1 MRDRIKR
8 MRRQLHDALSQRLPQ
23 HDFRHYLTQRGMFG
37 YTGLNERQVQ
47 RLQDEFAVYLLKSG
61 RLCMAGL
68 NSRNIEYVAH
78 AIATVLQESDTPL

>member
-1 MRDRIKR
+1 
-8 MRRQLHDALSQRLPQ
+8 
-23 HDFRHYLTQRGMFG
+23 MFG

-78 AIATVLQESDTPL
+78 AIATVLQESETPS